1 MVVKMLEHR
10 KVTQRKITKETIV
23 SFFVLISVYVLI
35 FNMPIFKTSTNFQ
48 KNVISDIIVNT
59 DYKAD
64 DSFYKDMLNGFLKYI
79 YNKYFTPKSFL
90 TDIFPSFSEGN
101 AIPKVEIKDVPIVEF
116 EDIKTDNI
124 IERQNSSQNLE
135 IKNETQYKVDVQ
147 SILSEKPSFKNN
159 YPNPIV
165 LIVHT
170 HSSEAYH
177 SNGEFELS
185 DTDRTQDENYN
196 VIRVGS
202 ELKKILENKGI
213 GVIHDKT
220 VHDYP
225 SYTNSYIN
233 TLKTINKNLEKYPSL
248 QIVFD
253 LHRDALGTEDEK
265 VKFTC
270 EINGETA
277 AQVMLVCGT
286 DSMGLEFDSWEDN
299 LRFAMQIQ
307 DRLERCYPNLAR
319 PINLRKER
327 FNMHVSKGSLLFEVG
342 TNGNTL
348 SEALVSIK
356 YIGDTIGDV
365 INDLCV

>member
-1 MVVKMLEHR
+1 MEVKTLEYR
-10 KVTQRKITKETIV
+10 KGKQRKKTKEFII
-23 SFFVLISVYVLI
+23 SFCFLISVYILI

-48 KNVISDIIVNT
+48 KNVIGDVIINT
-59 DYKAD
+59 KKVENDG
-64 DSFYKDMLNGFLKYI
+64 FYKKMISDFFKYI
-79 YNKYFTPKSFL
+79 YNQYFTPKSFL

-101 AIPKVEIKDVPIVEF
+101 IIPRVEIKDVPIVEI
-116 EDIKTDNI
+116 EDAENDNV
-124 IERQNSSQNLE
+124 IERQNSSQNLD
-135 IKNETQYKVDVQ
+135 IKNETNYKVDVQ
-147 SILSEKPSFKNN
+147 SILSEKPSFENA
-159 YPNPIV
+159 YPNPLV

-185 DTDRTQDENYN
+185 DTDRTQDENFN

-277 AQVMLVCGT
+277 AQIMLVCGT

-327 FNMHVSKGSLLFEVG
+327 FNMHATKGSLLVEVG

-348 SEALVSIK
+348 SEAIVSIK
-356 YIGDTIGDV
+356 YLGDTIGDV